1 MAVKISDLPIITTAT
16 DDDYLPMVDPTSGQT
31 RRILKSDLLKEL
43 RLGTDLALGA
53 VKADKA
59 DFSVADSTARL
70 AIASPFE
77 GLTCYQKDV
86 DANFIYDGSAWRRQ
100 AQWEELGRTTL
111 GVAGDTISITPI
123 AARKYLQV
131 RFHTVSTGGTQSP
144 AIRFNNDSGANYAF
158 AYTLNFG
165 TIATTVSNTNLG
177 VTSSVLQGTQ
187 FGQFEITNFTSQRKL
202 IQGQTLDDNNAGPAS
217 TCNSIQLTGKWD
229 NTAAQITRIDI
240 TNGGAGD
247 FAIGSQMVIL
257 GKD

>member
-1 MAVKISDLPIITTAT
+1 MPKISA
-16 DDDYLPMVDPTSGQT
+16 Y
-31 RRILKSDLLKEL
+31 
-43 RLGTDLALGA
+43 TDLNPVDNADVIVVNDVSA
-53 VKADKA
+53 TITKKATKA
-59 DFSVADSTARL
+59 NFLADIKDGTGINNQAIKPKHMDFGVVDATARL
-70 AIASPFE
+70 ALASPFE
-77 GLTCYQKDV
+77 GMTCYQEDV
-86 DANFIYDGSAWRRQ
+86 DATYIYDGTAWRRQ

-144 AIRFNNDSGANYAF
+144 TIRFNNDSGANYAF

-177 VTSSVLQGTQ
+177 VTSSVSQGTQ

-240 TNGGAGD
+240 INAGAGD
-247 FAIGSQMVIL
+247 FAIGSQMIIL
-257 GKD
+257 GRD

>member
-1 MAVKISDLPIITTAT
+1 MTRISSLATLATADAT
-16 DDDYLPMVDPTSGQT
+16 DVLPMVDVSATTTKKITKAAFLTDVYDGSGFN
-31 RRILKSDLLKEL
+31 I
-43 RLGTDLALGA
+43 GA
-53 VKADKA
+53 IKANKA
-59 DFSVADSTARL
+59 DFSVADATARL
-70 AIASPFE
+70 ALASPFE
-77 GLTCYQKDV
+77 GLICYQKDV
-86 DANFIYDGSAWRRQ
+86 DAEYIYDGSAWRRQ

-144 AIRFNNDSGANYAF
+144 TIRFNNDSGANYAF

-177 VTSSVLQGTQ
+177 VTSSVSQGTQ

-240 TNGGAGD
+240 TNAGAGD
-247 FAIGSQMVIL
+247 FAIGSQMIIL
-257 GKD
+257 GRD

>member
-1 MAVKISDLPIITTAT
+1 MPKISA
-16 DDDYLPMVDPTSGQT
+16 Y
-31 RRILKSDLLKEL
+31 
-43 RLGTDLALGA
+43 TDLNPVDNADVIVVNDVSA
-53 VKADKA
+53 TITKKATKA
-59 DFSVADSTARL
+59 NFLADIKDGTGINNQAIKPKHMDFGVVDATARL
-70 AIASPFE
+70 ALASPFE

-86 DANFIYDGSAWRRQ
+86 DAEYIYDGTAWRRQ

-144 AIRFNNDSGANYAF
+144 TIRFNNDSGANYAF

-177 VTSSVLQGTQ
+177 VTSSVSQGTQ

-240 TNGGAGD
+240 TNAGAGD
-247 FAIGSQMVIL
+247 FAIGSQMIIL
-257 GKD
+257 GRD

>member
-1 MAVKISDLPIITTAT
+1 MARISAYTALPSADGGDTLPILDVSATTTKKITKTAFLSDLI
-16 DDDYLPMVDPTSGQT
+16 DGS
-31 RRILKSDLLKEL
+31 LLSI
-43 RLGTDLALGA
+43 GA
-53 VKADKA
+53 VKANKA
-59 DFSVADSTARL
+59 DFSVADATARL
-70 AIASPFE
+70 ALSSPFE

-86 DANFIYDGSAWRRQ
+86 DAEYIYDGTAWRRQ

-144 AIRFNNDSGANYAF
+144 TIRFNNDSGANYAF

-177 VTSSVLQGTQ
+177 VTSSVSQGTQ
-187 FGQFEITNFTSQRKL
+187 FGQYEITNFTSQRKL

-217 TCNSIQLTGKWD
+217 TCNSIQMTGKWD

-247 FAIGSQMVIL
+247 FAIGSQMIIL
-257 GKD
+257 GRD